1 MIADKKKAEKIIKK
15 MFEQK
20 IEENN
25 LFLFSGD
32 LGTGKTTLISSII
45 TELTG
50 ERYVNSPTYTIVN
63 TYNWEDREIFHV
75 DLYRLETIE
84 DILELG
90 IFEDVEQESIFFVE
104 WPDDFMGFFKQWKHV
119 MINLDKTDKEDERE
133 IMIDEYSLY

>member
-20 IEENN
+20 IEDNN